1 MQTNMII
8 IGKEMGLT
16 GVYEICCAKPVIG
29 IYFLTISTHVHGQNE
44 NGDVSNINYDYW
56 VGSACWMGFLL
67 SVHRTFILTCA
78 YKFS

>member
-1 MQTNMII
+1 MQSDLII

-56 VGSACWMGFLL
+56 VVHVGWVSLFQCTGL
-67 SVHRTFILTCA
+67 SF
-78 YKFS
+78 